1 MVLKNSFGVCKQ
13 EFPFAFVQDVSQI
26 TCKFYSVKRIPNLVP
41 LKEVIELTLTPIIGI
56 PCFVLVF
63 TVLG

>member
-1 MVLKNSFGVCKQ
+1 MGCGFKNSFGVCKQ
-13 EFPFAFVQDVSQI
+13 EFPVLRLYVRMFPKS
-26 TCKFYSVKRIPNLVP
+26 TVKRIPNLVP
-41 LKEVIELTLTPIIGI
+41 FKEVIELTLTPIIGI